1 MCVGELNNFV
11 QFSTDL
17 FNTLYVLLKINLAL
31 SQFVSLEL

>member
-1 MCVGELNNFV
+1 MGELNNFV

-17 FNTLYVLLKINLAL
+17 FNTLYVLLKINLVL